1 MVQDLH
7 GGVGK
12 AGVVPSQGCHVG
24 LSRIKEPAAVLQAQR
39 QALHHARLSRRGMM
53 RLLLCPRPARGCSLE
68 LHSASLHAQRTIYS
82 ESPAADA
89 QAE

>member
-12 AGVVPSQGCHVG
+12 AGVVSSPGCHVAP
-24 LSRIKEPAAVLQAQR
+24 LRVEEPAAVLQAQR

-53 RLLLCPRPARGCSLE
+53 RLLLCPRPDRGRSLE
-68 LHSASLHAQRTIYS
+68 LHSASLHAQRTINFRKPS
-82 ESPAADA
+82 C
-89 QAE
+89 